1 MIRIVSEK
9 ITENMPGVVLAS
21 HGRLAEGVLN
31 AVHMIYGACDN
42 LAVVGL
48 EDLDNVDEW
57 GEELKRTIEL
67 FPAGAVIL
75 VDLFGGTPCNQ
86 CLLKTVEQAKNRE
99 LVSLIAGMNLGMVL
113 EVLAQRETAG
123 FAELTA
129 IAAEAGKSAV
139 SDCLMRF
146 RPLSV

>member
-1 MIRIVSEK
+1 
-9 ITENMPGVVLAS
+9 
-21 HGRLAEGVLN
+21 
-31 AVHMIYGACDN
+31 MIYGKCAN

-48 EDLDNVDEW
+48 EESDNVDEW
-57 GEELKRTIEL
+57 GEELKQTIEL
-67 FPAGAVIL
+67 FPAGVIVL

-86 CLLKTVEQAKNRE
+86 CLLKTVERAKNRE
-99 LVSLIAGMNLGMVL
+99 AVSLIAGMNLGMVL
-113 EVLAQRETAG
+113 EVLAQREMTG

-129 IAAEAGKSAV
+129 IAVEAGQSAV

>member
-1 MIRIVSEK
+1 MIRIVSKE

-21 HGRLAEGVLN
+21 HGSLAQGVLN
-31 AVHMIYGACDN
+31 AVHMIYGECGN
-42 LAVVGL
+42 LAVIGL
-48 EDLDNVDEW
+48 EDSDNLDEW

-67 FPAGAVIL
+67 FPAGVIIL

-86 CLLKTVEQAKNRE
+86 CLLKTVERAKNRE
-99 LVSLIAGMNLGMVL
+99 AVSLIAGMNLGMVL
-113 EVLAQRETAG
+113 EVLSQREITE
-123 FAELTA
+123 FAELA
-129 IAAEAGKSAV
+129 VIAAEAGKSAV

>member
-1 MIRIVSEK
+1 MIRIVSEEM
-9 ITENMPGVVLAS
+9 TESIPGVILVS

-31 AVHMIYGACDN
+31 AVHMIYGKCAN

-48 EDLDNVDEW
+48 EESDNVDEW
-57 GEELKRTIEL
+57 GEELKQTIEL
-67 FPAGAVIL
+67 FPAGVIVL

-86 CLLKTVEQAKNRE
+86 CLLKTVERAKNRE
-99 LVSLIAGMNLGMVL
+99 AVSLIAGMNLGMVL
-113 EVLAQRETAG
+113 EVLAQREMTG

-129 IAAEAGKSAV
+129 IAVEAGQSAV